1 MGKSYKIIL
10 SCVCVVFVLLG
21 FGIGRIT
28 DTVQATDS
36 NQNTNASNTESED
49 RDSSPKNN
57 VNNTEGEEGNIK
69 IIITQD
75 GKEWTINVDPSIS
88 GGSFDWDNFDNFD
101 WSNYDIGI
109 TGDHE

>member
-1 MGKSYKIIL
+1 MRKSYKIIL
-10 SCVCVVFVLLG
+10 SCVCVVLVLLG

-28 DTVQATDS
+28 DTAPATDS
-36 NQNTNASNTESED
+36 NQNTNASNSESED

-57 VNNTEGEEGNIK
+57 VNNIEDEEGNIK